1 MSVTTSLL
9 PLAASA
15 DTSWTIEPG
24 AILMILILGGLYLPR
39 WWRVR
44 RTDGADAAPIWRLLS
59 FLIGLISL
67 AAALLSP
74 IDVLAEQSFTFH
86 MAQHMLLLDLVPIF
100 CILGLNKILLRP
112 ATRRLQALERSLGPL
127 MNPWVAVVLYIV
139 AMWAW
144 HVPAAYDAA
153 LENATVHVLEH
164 ICFLSV
170 GFLYWWQL
178 LSPIRSR
185 FRGGAMGPLAYMV
198 STKVGVGLLGILLT
212 FAPNPLY
219 PYYETREGIF
229 GLSAGVDQQI
239 GGELMALEQ
248 TIVMGIALAYLLF
261 RAIEQ
266 SEREQER
273 REALEDRAEEQLS

>member
-1 MSVTTSLL
+1 MQVPTLIL
-9 PLAASA
+9 PLAAEA

-44 RTDGADAAPIWRLLS
+44 GADGPSAAPIWRLLS
-59 FLIGLISL
+59 FLIGLATL
-67 AAALLSP
+67 AVALLSP
-74 IDVLAEQSFTFH
+74 IDVLAQQSFSFH

-112 ATRRLQALERSLGPL
+112 ATKRLQALERALGPL
-127 MNPWVAVVLYIV
+127 MHPWVAVVLYIV

-144 HVPAAYDAA
+144 HVPAAYDLA

-164 ICFLSV
+164 VCFLSV

-185 FRGGAMGPLAYMV
+185 FRGGAMGPLVYMV
-198 STKVGVGLLGILLT
+198 STKIGVGLLGILLT

-219 PYYETREGIF
+219 SYYEVREGIF
-229 GLSAGVDQQI
+229 GLTAGVDQQI

-273 REALEDRAEEQLS
+273 REALEDRADEQRS

>member
-1 MSVTTSLL
+1 MPVTTSIL
-9 PLAASA
+9 PLAAAA

-44 RTDGADAAPIWRLLS
+44 RADGAKAAPIWRLTSMLV
-59 FLIGLISL
+59 GL
-67 AAALLSP
+67 AALALALLSP
-74 IDVLAEQSFTFH
+74 IDALAEQSFSFH

-100 CILGLNKILLRP
+100 CILSLNKILLRP
-112 ATRRLQALERSLGPL
+112 ATRRLQALERALGPL
-127 MNPWVAVVLYIV
+127 MHPWVAVVLYIV
-139 AMWAW
+139 TMWAW
-144 HVPAAYDAA
+144 HVPGAYDSA
-153 LENATVHVLEH
+153 LGNESVHVLEH
-164 ICFLSV
+164 VCFLSV

-185 FRGGAMGPLAYMV
+185 FHGGAMGPLLYMV
-198 STKVGVGLLGILLT
+198 STKIGVGLLGILLT

-219 PYYETREGIF
+219 SYSEVREGIF

-248 TIVMGIALAYLLF
+248 TIVMVIALAYLLF
-261 RAIEQ
+261 RAIDQ
-266 SEREQER
+266 SEREQQR
-273 REALEDRAEEQLS
+273 REALEDRAEELRS

>member
-24 AILMILILGGLYLPR
+24 AILVILILGGLYLPR

>member
-1 MSVTTSLL
+1 MLVPTLTL
-9 PLAASA
+9 PLAAAA
-15 DTSWTIEPG
+15 DTSWTIDPG
-24 AILMILILGGLYLPR
+24 PILMILVLGGLYLPR

-44 RTDGADAAPIWRLLS
+44 RADGAKAAPAWRLLS
-59 FLIGLISL
+59 FLIGLASL
-67 AAALLSP
+67 ALALLSP
-74 IDVLAEQSFTFH
+74 IDVLAQQSFSFH

-112 ATRRLQALERSLGPL
+112 ATRRLQALERALGPL
-127 MNPWVAVVLYIV
+127 MHPWVAVVLYIV

-153 LENATVHVLEH
+153 LGNVTVHVLEH

-185 FRGGAMGPLAYMV
+185 FRGGAMGPLLYMV
-198 STKVGVGLLGILLT
+198 STKIGVGLLGILLT

-219 PYYETREGIF
+219 SYYEAREGIF

-261 RAIEQ
+261 RAIDQ

-273 REALEDRAEEQLS
+273 REALEDRAEEQRS